1 MAQNMPEVK
10 EEQKVQTKYDRKMEA
25 RKKQKEQDIKE
36 EKRDKFFGFFLLA
49 SILLVVAIVI
59 IVPIV
64 KKNSALNNTYAKIG
78 EHEITKLE
86 YDYYYETVVSNYLTQ
101 YSSILPYMG
110 LDTSLPY
117 EDQIYIDNRTWEDMF
132 DEMTVDQI
140 ARVKV
145 MYDEAKA
152 AGFEYDTEAEYEAFV
167 ENVAEVAESAGVS
180 VKDYYKSMCGAY
192 ATEENV
198 AEFVKEG
205 IYADAYY
212 NKMLEDYAPTEE
224 EVAAYY
230 QENALSYD
238 QVDYRSF
245 AFTADLAED
254 ASEEEVSKAMEE
266 LSAKAEA
273 MKAELEA
280 GAVFED
286 LCIANAAEADKAAY
300 EDETTEA
307 CLTEGGYY
315 MSANAAV
322 GEWLYADGRTEG
334 EKAVI
339 YDEAGRRYFV
349 VEFIKRYYDEANNAG
364 ISSMMAEQDAAAYL
378 NEKLAS
384 YEVVDVKGELNY
396 LTLEDEI
403 AAEDTTEE
411 ATEETIEDT
420 TEETAED
427 AANAAETTAE

>member
-36 EKRDKFFGFFLLA
+36 EKRDKFFGIFLIA
-49 SILLVVAIVI
+49 AILLVVAIVI

-64 KKNSALNNTYAKIG
+64 KKNSALKDTYAKIG
-78 EHEITKLE
+78 EHEVTKLE
-86 YDYYYETVVSNYLTQ
+86 YDYYYQTVVSNYLTQ
-101 YSSILPYMG
+101 YSTILPYMG

-117 EDQIYIDNRTWEDMF
+117 EDQIYVDNKTWKDFF
-132 DEMTVDQI
+132 DEMTIDQI

-152 AGFEYDTEAEYEAFV
+152 AGYEYDIDTEYATFV
-167 ENVAEVAESAGVS
+167 ENVAAVAESAGVS
-180 VKDYYKSMCGAY
+180 VKEYYKNMCGAY

-198 AEFVKEG
+198 ADFVKEG

-212 NKMLEDYAPTEE
+212 NKMLGDYAPTEE
-224 EVAAYY
+224 EVTAYY

-245 AFTADLAED
+245 AFNAELAED

-266 LSAKAEA
+266 LSVKAEA

-280 GAVFED
+280 GAVFEE
-286 LCIANAAEADKAAY
+286 LCIANAAEADKASY
-300 EDETTEA
+300 EDETTEL

-315 MSANAAV
+315 MGTNTAISD
-322 GEWLYADGRTEG
+322 WLYEDGRTEG
-334 EKAVI
+334 DLTVI

-349 VEFIKRYYDEANNAG
+349 VEFVQRYYDEANNTG
-364 ISSMMAEQDAAAYL
+364 ISSMIAEQDVTVYL

-384 YEVVDVKGELNY
+384 YEVVDVKGELKY
-396 LTLEDEI
+396 LTLEDT
-403 AAEDTTEE
+403 AET
-411 ATEETIEDT
+411 ATEES
-420 TEETAED
+420 
-427 AANAAETTAE
+427 AAE

>member
-36 EKRDKFFGFFLLA
+36 EKRDKFFGIFLIA
-49 SILLVVAIVI
+49 AILLVVAIVI

-64 KKNSALNNTYAKIG
+64 KKNNAINGTYAKIG
-78 EHEITKLE
+78 EHEITELE
-86 YDYYYETVVSNYLTQ
+86 YDYYYTTVVSNYLTQ

-117 EDQIYIDNRTWEDMF
+117 ESQTYVDNKTWKDFF

-145 MYDEAKA
+145 MYDEATK
-152 AGFEYDTEAEYEAFV
+152 AGFEYDMETEYASFV
-167 ENVAEVAESAGVS
+167 ENVAAAAETAGVT
-180 VKDYYKSMCGAY
+180 VKEYYTTMCGTY

-198 AEFVKEG
+198 ASFVKEG

-212 NKMLEDYAPTEE
+212 NKLLEEYAPTEE
-224 EVAAYY
+224 EIDAYY
-230 QENALSYD
+230 QENVLSYD

-245 AFTADLAED
+245 VFEADLAED
-254 ASEEEVSKAMEE
+254 ASEEEVTKAMEE

-280 GAVFED
+280 GGVFED
-286 LCIANAAEADKAAY
+286 LCIANATEANKAAY
-300 EDETTEA
+300 EDETTEG

-315 MSANAAV
+315 MGMVSAV
-322 GEWLYADGRTEG
+322 SDWLYADGRTEG
-334 EKAVI
+334 EKAVV

-349 VEFIKRYYDEANNAG
+349 LEFIDRYYDEANDTG
-364 ISSMMAEQDAAAYL
+364 ISGMIAEQDVSLYL
-378 NEKLAS
+378 NDILAS
-384 YEVVDVKGELNY
+384 YEVEDVKGELNY
-396 LTLEDEI
+396 LTLED
-403 AAEDTTEE
+403 TTAVE
-411 ATEETIEDT
+411 ATEET
-420 TEETAED
+420 
-427 AANAAETTAE
+427 ETTAE

>member
-25 RKKQKEQDIKE
+25 RKKQKEQDIRE
-36 EKRDKFFGFFLLA
+36 EKRDKFFGFFLIA

-64 KKNSALNNTYAKIG
+64 KKNTAINGTYAKIG
-78 EHEITKLE
+78 EHEITELE
-86 YDYYYETVVSNYLTQ
+86 YDYYYTTVVSNYLTQ
-101 YSSILPYMG
+101 YSTILPYMG
-110 LDTSLPY
+110 LDTSLPFDSQTY
-117 EDQIYIDNRTWEDMF
+117 MDNKTWADFF
-132 DEMTVDQI
+132 DELTVDQI

-145 MYDEAKA
+145 MHDEATA
-152 AGFEYDTEAEYEAFV
+152 NGFEHDTEAEYATFV
-167 ENVAEVAESAGVS
+167 ENVAGAAESAGVT
-180 VKDYYKSMCGAY
+180 VKEYYKNMCGVY

-198 AEFVKEG
+198 ADFIKEG

-212 NKMLEDYAPTEE
+212 KKMLEDYAPAEDE
-224 EVAAYY
+224 IDAYY

-286 LCIANAAEADKAAY
+286 LCIANAPEADKAAY
-300 EDETTEA
+300 EDETTEG

-315 MSANAAV
+315 MGMVSAV
-322 GEWLYADGRTEG
+322 SDWLYADERTEG
-334 EKAVI
+334 EIAVI
-339 YDEAGRRYFV
+339 FDEAGRRYFV
-349 VEFIKRYYDEANNAG
+349 VEFINRYYDEANDAG
-364 ISSMMAEQDAAAYL
+364 ISSMIAEQDVSLYR

-384 YEVVDVKGELNY
+384 YEVVDVKGELKY
-396 LTLEDEI
+396 LTLEDT
-403 AAEDTTEE
+403 ADNTEV
-411 ATEETIEDT
+411 TE
-420 TEETAED
+420 
-427 AANAAETTAE
+427 